1 MRDDAGYLLD
11 MLLYAASFLA
21 GLTWE
26 QFENSRLHQN
36 AVIKA
41 IEIIGE
47 AASRISPQ
55 TRAAHPEIPW
65 SEVIRMRHRL
75 VHGYFEVD
83 LQKVWDT
90 VHRDPPLL
98 IAQIEPLVP
107 PEESNA
113 PHHR

>member
-11 MLLYAASFLA
+11 MLLAARDATSFLA

-47 AASRISPQ
+47 EDIAS
-55 TRAAHPEIPW
+55 
-65 SEVIRMRHRL
+65 
-75 VHGYFEVD
+75 
-83 LQKVWDT
+83 
-90 VHRDPPLL
+90 DPCG
-98 IAQIEPLVP
+98 A
-107 PEESNA
+107 S
-113 PHHR
+113 

>member
-1 MRDDAGYLLD
+1 MRDDAGHLLD
-11 MLLYAASFLA
+11 MLLAARDAESFLA

-47 AASRISPQ
+47 AASRVSLQ

-65 SEVIRMRHRL
+65 PEVIGIRHRL

-83 LQKVWDT
+83 LHQVWNT
-90 VHRDPPLL
+90 VRNDLPSL
-98 IAQIEPLVP
+98 IARIEPLVP
-107 PEESNA
+107 PEEN
-113 PHHR
+113 

>member
-36 AVIKA
+36 MVIKA

-47 AASRISPQ
+47 EDIAPDSCGAS
-55 TRAAHPEIPW
+55 
-65 SEVIRMRHRL
+65 
-75 VHGYFEVD
+75 
-83 LQKVWDT
+83 
-90 VHRDPPLL
+90 
-98 IAQIEPLVP
+98 
-107 PEESNA
+107 
-113 PHHR
+113 

>member
-26 QFENSRLHQN
+26 QFKNSRLHQN

-47 AASRISPQ
+47 EDIAPDPCGAS
-55 TRAAHPEIPW
+55 
-65 SEVIRMRHRL
+65 
-75 VHGYFEVD
+75 
-83 LQKVWDT
+83 
-90 VHRDPPLL
+90 
-98 IAQIEPLVP
+98 
-107 PEESNA
+107 
-113 PHHR
+113 

>member
-41 IEIIGE
+41 IEIIGKE
-47 AASRISPQ
+47 DIAPDPCGAS
-55 TRAAHPEIPW
+55 
-65 SEVIRMRHRL
+65 
-75 VHGYFEVD
+75 
-83 LQKVWDT
+83 
-90 VHRDPPLL
+90 
-98 IAQIEPLVP
+98 
-107 PEESNA
+107 
-113 PHHR
+113 

>member
-47 AASRISPQ
+47 EDIAPDSCGAS
-55 TRAAHPEIPW
+55 
-65 SEVIRMRHRL
+65 
-75 VHGYFEVD
+75 
-83 LQKVWDT
+83 
-90 VHRDPPLL
+90 
-98 IAQIEPLVP
+98 
-107 PEESNA
+107 
-113 PHHR
+113 

>member
-47 AASRISPQ
+47 EDIAPDPCGAS
-55 TRAAHPEIPW
+55 
-65 SEVIRMRHRL
+65 
-75 VHGYFEVD
+75 
-83 LQKVWDT
+83 
-90 VHRDPPLL
+90 
-98 IAQIEPLVP
+98 
-107 PEESNA
+107 
-113 PHHR
+113 